1 MVSSEVASLLKEMW
15 YDTVV
20 SAHNNEVTLIDY
32 YRSSY
37 NMLDIEVITD
47 DLDYYF
53 GLKEGVD
60 YHLSSDGDDLLII
73 FK

>member
-1 MVSSEVASLLKEMW
+1 MVSNEVASLLKEMW
-15 YDTVV
+15 YD
-20 SAHNNEVTLIDY
+20 AAMRGNEVSLIDY

-53 GLKEGVD
+53 GFKEGVD
-60 YHLSSDGDDLLII
+60 YHLSSDGDDLIVI